1 MTRNLQ
7 RRLQKLESQVPRQ
20 PTEQEKDVQS
30 FQNFLMFAVAYYLG
44 DPRPEEAPITAY
56 GRALGYPNSHEF
68 QKAWDANDP
77 DLYERD
83 RLARIKL
90 LAKFG
95 VSREHDR
102 KRLLKPSSA
111 WKLAF
116 PSSIKRAAA
125 NKITQAVIM
134 QFSGVTLPEVRC
146 VV

>member
-20 PTEQEKDVQS
+20 PTEQEKKVQTC
-30 FQNFLMFAVAYYLG
+30 QNFLMLAMAYYLG

-77 DLYERD
+77 DIYERD

-95 VSREHDR
+95 VSREHESEEIVEALER
-102 KRLLKPSSA
+102 MEA
-111 WKLAF
+111 
-116 PSSIKRAAA
+116 
-125 NKITQAVIM
+125 
-134 QFSGVTLPEVRC
+134 GLPEQYKACYRQKNYTGRDHAI
-146 VV
+146 

>member
-1 MTRNLQ
+1 
-7 RRLQKLESQVPRQ
+7 
-20 PTEQEKDVQS
+20 
-30 FQNFLMFAVAYYLG
+30 MFAMAYYLG

-95 VSREHDR
+95 VSREHESEEIVEALER
-102 KRLLKPSSA
+102 MEA
-111 WKLAF
+111 
-116 PSSIKRAAA
+116 
-125 NKITQAVIM
+125 
-134 QFSGVTLPEVRC
+134 GLPEQYKARC
-146 VV
+146 R